1 MNIFKKS
8 LIWKH
13 VWVWTIHILS
23 NSGWL
28 CTNPYTHQSCAVFIP
43 AIRLH
48 RQILRCQDGLRQLL
62 AASTLSARGQV
73 LHYFFCIKW
82 VLHDCLGRNW
92 DSLKQQTCEQ
102 WQWLLN
108 LCKFMIIWG
117 YTSKYIRDCD
127 HVFMVVYFK
136 AKIGCQHQHF
146 G

>member
-1 MNIFKKS
+1 MFEFEQSIS
-8 LIWKH
+8 YLIQDDYAQ
-13 VWVWTIHILS
+13 IHTL
-23 NSGWL
+23 
-28 CTNPYTHQSCAVFIP
+28 TNPVRFLFLRFVCTGKSYVVKMACGSCW
-43 AIRLH
+43 RH
-48 RQILRCQDGLRQLL
+48 RHFLQGAKCCTI
-62 AASTLSARGQV
+62 
-73 LHYFFCIKW
+73 FFCIKW